1 MNWNAMNSFWTLQQ
15 QHLFSGGARCCHAH
29 HEWLV
34 SVPVGFLPDGVF
46 KVDVIDRGGDTGA
59 ACVSLRCEERSVQV
73 RISHR
78 NRGPSNYLNSNQ
90 HRNAAE
96 CFFFFFLM
104 FIFWRLMCMHLY
116 AVLFQVIPISFVDFL
131 VHIQNWY
138 TGHLLVFLNPFYQL
152 AFHFFPVCTPTRSSE
167 WIKIR

>member
-1 MNWNAMNSFWTLQQ
+1 M
-15 QHLFSGGARCCHAH
+15 
-29 HEWLV
+29 

-96 CFFFFFLM
+96 CFFFFFNVYILT
-104 FIFWRLMCMHLY
+104 FNVYAFVCSSISSNSDIFC
-116 AVLFQVIPISFVDFL
+116 
-131 VHIQNWY
+131 
-138 TGHLLVFLNPFYQL
+138 
-152 AFHFFPVCTPTRSSE
+152 
-167 WIKIR
+167 